1 MTEHDIYRFYNE
13 KVKIIYAEIEARDNT
28 LPVELL
34 FEIHAA
40 FDHLKRIHIDGEAEM
55 AACEKAYSH
64 LKRGLLDAFKL
75 KLKYHNKEYELL
87 TQKKGSLRLIDSGQY
102 LPALLSA
109 RKELVT
115 TAKRARINEGLKK
128 GDDAFDDWY
137 SVSLQIDEIEK
148 SFFEPGKIEWANQQA
163 LRKTWSDWRIALI
176 GGFISGVLA
185 TCAFALLTKLI
196 SIP

>member
-13 KVKIIYAEIEARDNT
+13 KVKIIYAEVEARDNT

-109 RKELVT
+109 RKELVN
-115 TAKRARINEGLKK
+115 TAKRARINEVSKK
-128 GDDAFDDWY
+128 ATTRSMTGIRFRFK
-137 SVSLQIDEIEK
+137 SMKSKRFFSSREK
-148 SFFEPGKIEWANQQA
+148 SNGQINR
-163 LRKTWSDWRIALI
+163 L
-176 GGFISGVLA
+176 
-185 TCAFALLTKLI
+185 
-196 SIP
+196 